1 MKKLVRAGGA
11 AAALLGMTAQAFAG
25 AGCSDRE
32 GRMAMRVAALQQEL
46 MVAALTCQAVP
57 RYNEFVTSYRGEL
70 RASDDALKAH
80 FEHAR
85 AGGIA
90 DYHAFK
96 TRLAN
101 QDSIRSIHDADYCY
115 EADAAFQ
122 NAHAARA
129 LSTLVASTPVMMDG
143 TADDCAAASEQ
154 AFNMPTR
161 QDRIATEAS
170 ATDTDAFAPR
180 HHVFAPDAPAH

>member
-1 MKKLVRAGGA
+1 MRKSVRAGGVA
-11 AAALLGMTAQAFAG
+11 VALLAMTAQAFAG
-25 AGCSDRE
+25 CTKADDG
-32 GRMAMRVAALQQEL
+32 MAMRVAALQQEL
-46 MVAALTCQAVP
+46 MVAALTCRAIP
-57 RYNEFVTSYRGEL
+57 RYNEFVTSYRREL

-101 QDSIRSIHDADYCY
+101 QDSIRSIHDANYCY

-122 NAHAARA
+122 TAQGSRSLA
-129 LSTLVASTPVMMDG
+129 TVVTSTPVMM
-143 TADDCAAASEQ
+143 ADDVSAGCASSGEQ
-154 AFNMPTR
+154 AFSMPSR
-161 QDRIATEAS
+161 QDRIAVQDS
-170 ATDTDAFAPR
+170 GRDGDAPR
-180 HHVFAPDAPAH
+180 DHVFAPDTADR